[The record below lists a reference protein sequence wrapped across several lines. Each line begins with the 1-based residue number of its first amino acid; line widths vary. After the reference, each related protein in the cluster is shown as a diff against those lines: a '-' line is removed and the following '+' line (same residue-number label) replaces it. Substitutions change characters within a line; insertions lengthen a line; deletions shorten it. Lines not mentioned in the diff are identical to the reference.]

1 MTSGDRSDG
10 AIAAQGSQDSW
21 GGHGTLL
28 LNPAETVN
36 AHTGEE
42 LDPPSAALSW
52 VRPMGFWSS
61 FCLHSCVIRG
71 GLS

>member
-10 AIAAQGSQDSW
+10 AIAAQESQDSW

-52 VRPMGFWSS
+52 AGQWVSGVASV
-61 FCLHSCVIRG
+61 CIAV
-71 GLS
+71 